1 MSVGDVFAPD
11 PFDIYP
17 LNRDAVSDGICIKR
31 AARTFSPSTITGL
44 DTSLKMDCTA
54 LVNLKSRRQDDIMQ
68 VRDHLIQKET

>member
-11 PFDIYP
+11 PFDIYA
-17 LNRDAVSDGICIKR
+17 LNRDAIGDEICIKR
-31 AARTFSPSTITGL
+31 AARTFSPSTITEL